1 MLKRGL
7 LGESRSDKYC
17 SLEYSAIIHPQGVG
31 SSQIKLKWAQARAQ
45 RPELKVGLAQQQEL
59 LKTGSLCRSFTSK
72 LGPWQNCY
80 LLQIV
85 YKLH

>member
-45 RPELKVGLAQQQEL
+45 RPELKVGL
-59 LKTGSLCRSFTSK
+59 LKTGSLCRSLTSK